1 MGVFIQNKNDF
12 DLMKEKICRGDNLI
26 HGGGVDLE
34 EGENIFIFN
43 DYGYLHKI
51 EKEELIEWLEFRKKK
66 LIELDPELE
75 VQFRRAAYNRYSRVI
90 DLLNGD
96 EPAEWWKDKS
106 STTFQGTCYI
116 KTRREGKE
124 YELCVD

>member
-1 MGVFIQNKNDF
+1 MGVFIQNKNNF
-12 DLMKEKICRGDNLI
+12 DLMKEKICRGDNVI
-26 HGGGVDLE
+26 HGGIDLE
-34 EGENIFIFN
+34 EGETVFIFN

-51 EKEELIEWLEFRKKK
+51 EKEELIEWLEFQKKK

-75 VQFRRAAYNRYSRVI
+75 VTFRRADYNRYSRVI
-90 DLLNGD
+90 DLLNGH
-96 EPAEWWKDKS
+96 EPSEWWKDKS
-106 STTFQGTCYI
+106 LTTFRGPCYI

>member
-1 MGVFIQNKNDF
+1 MGVFGQNKNDF
-12 DLMKEKICRGDNLI
+12 DIMKEKICRGDNLI
-26 HGGGVDLE
+26 HGGGVDLV
-34 EGENIFIFN
+34 EGETVFVFN
-43 DYGYLHKI
+43 DYGHQYKI
-51 EKEELIEWLEFRKKK
+51 ERKELIDWLEFRKKK

-75 VQFRRAAYNRYSRVI
+75 VQFRRADYNRYSRVI
-90 DLLNGD
+90 DLLNGH

-106 STTFQGTCYI
+106 LTTFRSPCYI